1 MSKIIIDNREPK
13 DIIDYIK
20 ANSNKDTE
28 IVIRPMDV
36 GDYAIYD
43 NDNDKLSNTKV
54 IFERKSLNDLVAS
67 IKDGRYNEQ
76 SARLNSV
83 SLHNHNIIYI
93 IEGDITRY
101 KDEKTQKTIYSSLF
115 SMLYYKGFSI
125 INSLNKIQTAEYIL
139 HFFDKY
145 CREKSKRNPFYNIYT
160 EQTNKTQDLEND
172 NEKLEIEDKEDK
184 EDKKLEK
191 RTGSNYCS
199 VIKTTKKANITKDN
213 ILQIMLMQIPSI
225 SEKCAESITS
235 QFPNL
240 ETLLD
245 VLRNEPDRLN
255 ELRLLDTNRKI
266 SKTVRENLIKF
277 LL

>member
-1 MSKIIIDNREPK
+1 MPKIIIDNREPK

-43 NDNDKLSNTKV
+43 NVNDTAMDKDNLDNTKV
-54 IFERKSLNDLVAS
+54 IFERKSLNDLVSS

-101 KDEKTQKTIYSSLF
+101 KDEKTQKMIYSSLF

-160 EQTNKTQDLEND
+160 EQINDAEQNDKELEN
-172 NEKLEIEDKEDK
+172 NNQTQEI
-184 EDKKLEK
+184 
-191 RTGSNYCS
+191 RTRNR
-199 VIKTTKKANITKDN
+199 
-213 ILQIMLMQIPSI
+213 
-225 SEKCAESITS
+225 SEKWTEED
-235 QFPNL
+235 F
-240 ETLLD
+240 
-245 VLRNEPDRLN
+245 
-255 ELRLLDTNRKI
+255 
-266 SKTVRENLIKF
+266 ENSVVGH
-277 LL
+277 